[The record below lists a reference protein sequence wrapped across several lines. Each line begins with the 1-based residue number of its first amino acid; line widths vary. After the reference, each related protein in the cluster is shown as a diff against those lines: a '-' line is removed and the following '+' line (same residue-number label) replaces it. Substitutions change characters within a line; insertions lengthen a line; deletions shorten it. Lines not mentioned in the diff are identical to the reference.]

1 MQIYIILRSMG
12 KRDFLSFPDK
22 KILEMLL
29 IELKDRKLT
38 DLTIP
43 LAVALKDLNVQAN
56 LGDYRYYSISDR
68 TQAKALAL
76 IQEGSL

>member
-1 MQIYIILRSMG
+1 MG

-29 IELKDRKLT
+29 KELKNRKLT
-38 DLTIP
+38 DLTIT
-43 LAVALKDLNVQAN
+43 LAVALKDLNVQIN

-68 TQAKALAL
+68 IQAKAVSI
-76 IQEGSL
+76 IQEGLL